1 LARGTT
7 ISGFDTVDSLSKFL
21 TLLISFLENR
31 MKLLKEFIGQLFEPA
46 TNPVPTIE
54 NVTAFIDLKA
64 KYTSAINQYNSL
76 S

>member
-1 LARGTT
+1 
-7 ISGFDTVDSLSKFL
+7 
-21 TLLISFLENR
+21 